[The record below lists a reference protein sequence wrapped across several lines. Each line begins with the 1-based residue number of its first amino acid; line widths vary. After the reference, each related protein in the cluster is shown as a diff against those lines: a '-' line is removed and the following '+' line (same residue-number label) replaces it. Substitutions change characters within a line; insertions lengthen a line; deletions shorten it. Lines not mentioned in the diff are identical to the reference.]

1 MYVFYNYPSI
11 DKLMVSLASQI
22 SAQLTKALSLKKNV
36 TFAVSGGLTPKPLFQ
51 ALSMIDLEWNRVNII
66 LTDERFVSESDER
79 SNAKLIREHLLQ
91 NFAEKAPFLSF
102 CSSLT
107 SPADVAATLS
117 KRLKRVLPIDV
128 CVLGMGTDMH
138 TASIFPDADR
148 LEDALNM
155 YSNYILLPII
165 SPSIPEAR
173 LTLTARIL
181 LQSSNL
187 HLLVTGLS
195 KKTALQKALEAP
207 SEKVAPVRSVLLNN
221 SETSIHYAA

>member
-1 MYVFYNYPSI
+1 
-11 DKLMVSLASQI
+11 
-22 SAQLTKALSLKKNV
+22 
-36 TFAVSGGLTPKPLFQ
+36 
-51 ALSMIDLEWNRVNII
+51 
-66 LTDERFVSESDER
+66 
-79 SNAKLIREHLLQ
+79 
-91 NFAEKAPFLSF
+91 
-102 CSSLT
+102 
-107 SPADVAATLS
+107 VAATLS

-155 YSNYILLPII
+155 YSDYILLPII